1 MESETQIPTRSGK
14 LGVSIATILIATSL
28 IAIAAAPYSWLGD
41 NYAASAVV
49 SMILLGLVCGVLACR
64 LTLIA
69 LFPCALA
76 VVSAAVLFSSG
87 LFYQAVG
94 TAVVCLATIGV
105 PQWVRFRVGACV
117 VAMLLAYIPTFQYAR
132 ASDAR
137 IDRMRTAYPFASIR
151 ERLPDH
157 LTTTSAEPA
166 ILSTEQDAILVEID
180 DQDTRWRSYVSQL
193 EQIHD
198 ESYKQFIRTPN
209 FGMLRMGPV
218 TEDRIGR
225 GYELTEGIPFKLPQ
239 RLSFEADNASPHEL
253 HKSTQKTFLDR
264 ERLGHVKDVNNVAG
278 FIGHGFNRLPY
289 DDRVSYEGARMG
301 RWTLRRLDLIGFVTH
316 HNPVAYVTEHLPNME
331 ELDDAPT
338 RELTKFEADALVQ
351 LRQEKDIVF
360 EEQAEGDAKRI
371 IMVGAL
377 RAGKSCA
384 ACHSVPYGTLLGA
397 FSYELRQESVA
408 TSLHSDAKANSI
420 SDGLLQEL
428 GVTTRLQSHPSTAD

>member
-137 IDRMRTAYPFASIR
+137 IDRIRTAFPFVSLR
-151 ERLPDH
+151 ERLPE
-157 LTTTSAEPA
+157 LTNDSSDPL
-166 ILSTEQDAILVEID
+166 ILSDEQDAAIVEID
-180 DQDTRWRSYVSQL
+180 QAKSWRIFASQL
-193 EQIHD
+193 ERIHD
-198 ESYKQFIRTPN
+198 DAYKQFARTPN
-209 FGMLRMGPV
+209 FGMLRMGPI
-218 TEDRIGR
+218 TEDRMGYE
-225 GYELTEGIPFKLPQ
+225 YELTDGKSFELPQ
-239 RLSFEADNASPHEL
+239 RLSSEADNFSPQEIHNT
-253 HKSTQKTFLDR
+253 TQKTFLDKG
-264 ERLGHVKDVNNVAG
+264 RLGYVKDIDNVTG
-278 FIGHGFNRLPY
+278 FIGHGFNQLPY
-289 DDRVSYEGARMG
+289 DDRRSREGDRTG
-301 RWTLRRLDLIGFVTH
+301 SWVLNRLDLIGIVTH
-316 HNPVAYVTEHLPNME
+316 GHPVAYLTEKLPNME
-331 ELDDAPT
+331 ELGDAPT
-338 RELTKFEADALVQ
+338 RELTEFETNALGE
-351 LRQEKDIVF
+351 LRQEKDLVF
-360 EEQAEGDAKRI
+360 EEQADGDSSRLV
-371 IMVGAL
+371 MVGAL

-384 ACHSVPYGTLLGA
+384 TCHSVPYGTLLGA
-397 FSYELRQESVA
+397 FSYELLKEPR
-408 TSLHSDAKANSI
+408 T
-420 SDGLLQEL
+420 
-428 GVTTRLQSHPSTAD
+428 VTLPQSHPSNAD